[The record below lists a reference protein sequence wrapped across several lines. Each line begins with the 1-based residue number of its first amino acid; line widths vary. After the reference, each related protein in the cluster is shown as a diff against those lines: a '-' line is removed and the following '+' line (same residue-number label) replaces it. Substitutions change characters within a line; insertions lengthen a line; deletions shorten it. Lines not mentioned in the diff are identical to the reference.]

1 MVQNLQPINTF
12 LTLQMIQYRKTEL
25 AKAVPKTNRWP
36 GAGAVTVGHAGL
48 VDAPNLP
55 VEIESHLCYR
65 VIKRGFCRSFNNMTV
80 REQHPRSRSHHK
92 GATDHDAAANATG
105 GKPEGRVRT
114 GDPRHP
120 VLCFCQL
127 GQDIPISD

>member
-65 VIKRGFCRSFNNMTV
+65 VIKRGF
-80 REQHPRSRSHHK
+80 
-92 GATDHDAAANATG
+92 AAALT
-105 GKPEGRVRT
+105 T
-114 GDPRHP
+114 
-120 VLCFCQL
+120 
-127 GQDIPISD
+127 